1 MLLKRINDFVL
12 TGCLQ
17 NVFLRNSEKKK
28 EKEEEVNILLAL
40 EDKLHNLKVFC
51 SLRRAFSAIH
61 HDRVFI
67 NE

>member
-1 MLLKRINDFVL
+1 MTLFWLDVYKMFSYAILK
-12 TGCLQ
+12 
-17 NVFLRNSEKKK
+17 KKK